1 MLMEICHR
9 NPLEVYPEDLQYNCF
24 FGRTAH
30 QDLLN
35 EQSGVVVNDMFV
47 VVSRLIRQLIPT
59 LQVVEI
65 LNLTQLKESGQW
77 AAGLLSYGCSKLPI
91 VDVVGV
97 LVLRFHVSHMT
108 HGNAMSLKFPPG
120 EQVSSK

>member
-59 LQVVEI
+59 SSRNFEPHAA
-65 LNLTQLKESGQW
+65 KRKW
-77 AAGLLSYGCSKLPI
+77 A
-91 VDVVGV
+91 VGS
-97 LVLRFHVSHMT
+97 RF
-108 HGNAMSLKFPPG
+108 A
-120 EQVSSK
+120 